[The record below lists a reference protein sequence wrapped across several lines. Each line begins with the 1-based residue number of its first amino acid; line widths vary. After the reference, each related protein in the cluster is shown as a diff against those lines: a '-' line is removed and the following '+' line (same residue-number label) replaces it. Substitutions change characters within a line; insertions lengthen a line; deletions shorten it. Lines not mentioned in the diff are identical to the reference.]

1 MSDLGMVYINATIS
15 IKGSVEMTLYND
27 MNLSE
32 VIHDMIHCGDYEYEV
47 IRGDMDIQELE

>member
-27 MNLSE
+27 MNLAE

-47 IRGDMDIQELE
+47 IRGDMDIEELE